1 MGNDNSVYIIFAI
14 VSSFLFLLCMIK
26 IAVFFSRFN
35 RRIQHIR
42 MEMFRSYSDEEY
54 SYWLRKMRCTY
65 LCLIPFVTNRNV
77 AFVYDC
83 LWKQKEETKKDG
95 LSYMLAPSILGL
107 CICMIC
113 LCGTSW
119 AWFTATQSS
128 GVATIKTGQY
138 RTLTTVSQGGTALT
152 PDENGKYRLEGNGT
166 YQVEIKVLDESTATT
181 GFANVSLEEID
192 SLENTLE
199 YYTVPIMK
207 SEYSDTFF
215 VFHIDIK
222 DSTSRYL
229 DIIPQWGTCSV
240 RAYRIEHN
248 ATLELRTVKDPDAG
262 HNMIPDV
269 TEPTTLTFDKDETEL
284 TIQ

>member
-1 MGNDNSVYIIFAI
+1 MWKILLMIVGTALMCLLMMKAI
-14 VSSFLFLLCMIK
+14 MSYARFERKKWRIKMHIWYAVS
-26 IAVFFSRFN
+26 
-35 RRIQHIR
+35 
-42 MEMFRSYSDEEY
+42 EEKKQ
-54 SYWLRKMRCTY
+54 YWREKLYLHY
-65 LCLIPFVTNRNV
+65 LCLIPFVTERNV
-77 AFVYDC
+77 KKVYRFLLCRRKKD
-83 LWKQKEETKKDG
+83 KQKDDV
-95 LSYMLAPSILGL
+95 YHVLAPSLLSL

-119 AWFTATQSS
+119 AWFTAMQSS

-166 YQVEIKVLDESTATT
+166 YQVEINVSDESTATT

-199 YYTVPIMK
+199 YYTAPITK
-207 SEYSDTFF
+207 SEYSDTSF

-248 ATLELRTVKDPDAG
+248 ATLELRTAKDPDAG

-284 TIQ
+284 TNQ